1 MSLSIPVATVRI
13 ARELNQA
20 ETAID
25 QALVA
30 TAALMHSST
39 IARVDNPEINAACG
53 HTALMRMHKT
63 FGGLLAARADMLR
76 AHVSLRSDAREYAG
90 ADEPTCPEDDAVFTG
105 AELLEGHAQN
115 FAA

>member
-1 MSLSIPVATVRI
+1 MSLSIPAATVRI
-13 ARELNQA
+13 AREFNQA
-20 ETAID
+20 EVAID
-25 QALVA
+25 HALAA
-30 TAALMHSST
+30 TAALMHSSM

-76 AHVSLRSDAREYAG
+76 AHVGLKSDAREYAG
-90 ADEPTCPEDDAVFTG
+90 SDEPTCPDDAAVFTG
-105 AELLEGHAQN
+105 AELVEEQAQN

>member
-30 TAALMHSST
+30 TAALMHSSM
-39 IARVDNPEINAACG
+39 IARTDIIELDPACG

-76 AHVSLRSDAREYAG
+76 AHNSLKHDAREYAG
-90 ADEPTCPEDDAVFTG
+90 PIEECPDNDSVFTG
-105 AELLEGHAQN
+105 AELIEELDQN
-115 FAA
+115 LAA

>member
-30 TAALMHSST
+30 TAALMHSSM
-39 IARVDNPEINAACG
+39 IARTDIIELDPACG

-76 AHVSLRSDAREYAG
+76 AHASLRSDAREYAG
-90 ADEPTCPEDDAVFTG
+90 AVETTCPDNDTVFTG
-105 AELLEGHAQN
+105 AEYVEEPVSNL
-115 FAA
+115 AA

>member
-1 MSLSIPVATVRI
+1 MPISIPVATVRI

-25 QALVA
+25 QALAA
-30 TAALMHSST
+30 TSGLMHSLMV
-39 IARVDNPEINAACG
+39 ARADNPEIDAVCG

-76 AHVSLRSDAREYAG
+76 AHVSLKSDAREYAG
-90 ADEPTCPEDDAVFTG
+90 SPHDTCPEDGAVFTG
-105 AELLEGHAQN
+105 AEYVEEPTHAC
-115 FAA
+115 AA